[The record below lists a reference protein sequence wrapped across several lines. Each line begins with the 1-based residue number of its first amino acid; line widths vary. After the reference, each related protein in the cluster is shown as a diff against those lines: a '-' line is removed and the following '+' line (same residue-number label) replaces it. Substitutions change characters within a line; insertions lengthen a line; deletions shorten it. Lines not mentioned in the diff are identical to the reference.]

1 MTPSE
6 IRAKEAKECGKL
18 LEEKQK
24 NLFDLRLKLLTG
36 QLTKNREIRETRKD
50 IARLFTI
57 LKTKEGDV
65 PVRKEIWPK
74 KRKHKSGKQK

>member
-18 LEEKQK
+18 LEEKRK

-50 IARLFTI
+50 IARLFTV
-57 LKTKEGDV
+57 LKEKEETWPEKRKTKSE
-65 PVRKEIWPK
+65 
-74 KRKHKSGKQK
+74 KQR